1 MAEHLFESTEFYKRR
16 YGSFSVYLLLPM
28 LSLFCFILIF
38 SLYGFKE
45 ITVQSVGELVPV
57 TQVIKIQSTS
67 NNDILSHNMRNNEV
81 VEKGQILLTYSGI
94 VDDAALATAGQQLS
108 QVDRELTDLA
118 TMKIGIH
125 TERQTLALDNEF
137 GYQNT
142 LENYLSQI
150 VLTKREFE
158 KRTTDVTSYNT
169 SIDKSRE
176 AIRVESDALNKRL
189 VSKQM
194 TRDKAQQIEQRE
206 VLTQEIEQLET
217 AILGLQT
224 RQANLESYQD
234 YPDDLADKL
243 LSLKTEQ
250 LANIDNQLVAL
261 KSKKQELTQNMVLA
275 KATEKTHQ
283 IISPITGVVR
293 LSEASNRKMVPI
305 GTVMADIL
313 PVITRQTRLDV
324 TYYVDSTKV
333 SGLKKGMQIR
343 FTSTK
348 ELSKPRII
356 TGSIKEVAK
365 SATTERDGNVFLVKA
380 SLYPKVKDKRTLIYG
395 MQGRV
400 SSIIDK
406 KTFFNYYK
414 DKLFG
419 SE

>member
-1 MAEHLFESTEFYKRR
+1 M
-16 YGSFSVYLLLPM
+16 
-28 LSLFCFILIF
+28 IF

-67 NNDILSHNMRNNEV
+67 NNDILRHNMRNNEV

-94 VDDAALATAGQQLS
+94 VDDAALATVGQQLS

-194 TRDKAQQIEQRE
+194 TRDKAQQTEQRE

-250 LANIDNQLVAL
+250 LANTDNQLVAL

-313 PVITRQTRLDV
+313 PVITKQTRLDV

-356 TGSIKEVAK
+356 TGSIKEIAK

>member
-1 MAEHLFESTEFYKRR
+1 M
-16 YGSFSVYLLLPM
+16 
-28 LSLFCFILIF
+28 
-38 SLYGFKE
+38 
-45 ITVQSVGELVPV
+45 GELVPV
-57 TQVIKIQSTS
+57 TQAIKIQSTS
-67 NNDILSHNMRNNEV
+67 NNDILTHKMRNNEV
-81 VEKGQILLTYSGI
+81 VEKGQILLTYSGT
-94 VDDAALATAGQQLS
+94 VDDAAVATISQQLS
-108 QVDRELTDLA
+108 QIDRQLTDLA
-118 TMKIGIH
+118 TVKNGIQ
-125 TERQTLALDNEF
+125 TEKQTLASDNEF

-142 LENYLSQI
+142 LDNYLSQLS
-150 VLTKREFE
+150 LTKREFE
-158 KRTTDVTSYNT
+158 KMTTDVTSYNT

-194 TRDKAQQIEQRE
+194 TRDKAQQTEQRE

-217 AILGLQT
+217 VILGLQT
-224 RQANLESYQD
+224 RQANLESYQA
-234 YPDDLADKL
+234 YPDNLADRL
-243 LSLKTEQ
+243 FSLKTDQ
-250 LANIDNQLVAL
+250 LVNIDNQLVAL
-261 KSKKQELTQNMVLA
+261 KSKKQELTQNMVVA
-275 KATEKTHQ
+275 KAAEKTHQ
-283 IISPITGVVR
+283 IISPITGVVS
-293 LSEASNRKMVPI
+293 LSEASNRKIVPI

-313 PVITRQTRLDV
+313 PVITEQTRIDV
-324 TYYVDSTKV
+324 AYYVDSTKV

-348 ELSKPRII
+348 ELSKQRII
-356 TGSIKEVAK
+356 TGSIKEIAK
-365 SATTERDGNVFLVKA
+365 SATSEKDGNVFLIKA

>member
-1 MAEHLFESTEFYKRR
+1 M
-16 YGSFSVYLLLPM
+16 
-28 LSLFCFILIF
+28 IF

-67 NNDILSHNMRNNEV
+67 NNDILRHNMRNNEV

-94 VDDAALATAGQQLS
+94 VDDAALATVGQQLS

-150 VLTKREFE
+150 VLTEREFE

-194 TRDKAQQIEQRE
+194 TRDKAQQTEQRE
-206 VLTQEIEQLET
+206 MLTQEIEQLET

-250 LANIDNQLVAL
+250 LANTDNQLVAL

-275 KATEKTHQ
+275 RATEKTHQ

-313 PVITRQTRLDV
+313 PVITKQTRLDV

-356 TGSIKEVAK
+356 TGSIKEIAK

>member
-1 MAEHLFESTEFYKRR
+1 M
-16 YGSFSVYLLLPM
+16 
-28 LSLFCFILIF
+28 
-38 SLYGFKE
+38 
-45 ITVQSVGELVPV
+45 
-57 TQVIKIQSTS
+57 
-67 NNDILSHNMRNNEV
+67 
-81 VEKGQILLTYSGI
+81 
-94 VDDAALATAGQQLS
+94 
-108 QVDRELTDLA
+108 
-118 TMKIGIH
+118 
-125 TERQTLALDNEF
+125 
-137 GYQNT
+137 
-142 LENYLSQI
+142 
-150 VLTKREFE
+150 
-158 KRTTDVTSYNT
+158 
-169 SIDKSRE
+169 
-176 AIRVESDALNKRL
+176 
-189 VSKQM
+189 SKQM

-333 SGLKKGMQIR
+333 SGLKKGMRIR

>member
-1 MAEHLFESTEFYKRR
+1 M
-16 YGSFSVYLLLPM
+16 
-28 LSLFCFILIF
+28 IF

-206 VLTQEIEQLET
+206 VLTQKIEQLET

>member
-1 MAEHLFESTEFYKRR
+1 
-16 YGSFSVYLLLPM
+16 M

-206 VLTQEIEQLET
+206 VLTQKIEQLET

-333 SGLKKGMQIR
+333 SGLKKGMRIR